1 LTEHV
6 SESLLKRVKV
16 VSTETPDGVV
26 HTEVIGP
33 LGVRLLTLKTW
44 RTPDRVIHCDLSG
57 PFKNAF
63 ADKVDAFLAVVNRLK
78 IIAEKDGKNIY
89 NLYNPAMPTPA
100 AMRHLERKLRTMAE
114 KIVFPG
120 TCTLSVTPRCP
131 CRCVHCSADRFVR
144 SDRRELTTEEL
155 LSVIEQAIDLGV
167 SNVVFTGGEPLV
179 RDDLPQLI
187 RHVDKTRAHA
197 MIFTSGIL
205 LTEKKVAE
213 LAEAGLDSMNVSI
226 DADRPEVHDKLR
238 RVPGAFR
245 KAFEGA
251 RLAREAGILT
261 GVSTYGCH
269 ETVENG
275 ALEHLVQMARD
286 EGFHEITIF
295 DCVPTGKFLSRPDV
309 IMGRKDIK
317 RIRALAQKY
326 NADPHPFGV
335 VAQAEANGYDGGGC
349 FVHDLLR
356 RRKSVRLQPHH
367 VRKRDR
373 GAARDDLAAHG
384 RAPGVH
390 PASALVPHAVRPVP
404 GRVHRADYG
413 RRAAACPHRA
423 AARRRHAPGRIG
435 RSGRAAPCGGPG
447 RRGRDG
453 GGRLAPDHGPA
464 ASRTWWHGD
473 GVPP

>member
-1 LTEHV
+1 MAGLTEHV

-349 FVHDLLR
+349 FGGFAQFYMTCYGDVNPCDFNPITFGNVTEEPLETIWRHM
-356 RRKSVRLQPHH
+356 VAHPEYTPHRH
-367 VRKRDR
+367 SCRMQS
-373 GAARDDLAAHG
+373 AR
-384 RAPGVH
+384 
-390 PASALVPHAVRPVP
+390 
-404 GRVHRADYG
+404 Y
-413 RRAAACPHRA
+413 RAAYIEPITDEEQL
-423 AARRRHAPGRIG
+423 PVRIE
-435 RSGRAAPCGGPG
+435 
-447 RRGRDG
+447 
-453 GGRLAPDHGPA
+453 RLP
-464 ASRTWWHGD
+464 GD
-473 GVPP
+473 GTLLDESVVPDARHRVEVQADAGGTGEDA

>member
-1 LTEHV
+1 MSGLTEHV

-16 VSTETPDGVV
+16 SSTETPDGVV
-26 HTEVIGP
+26 HTEVAGP
-33 LGVRLLTLKTW
+33 LGVRLLGLKTW
-44 RTPDRVIHCDLSG
+44 RGPGRKIHCDLSG
-57 PFKNAF
+57 PFKGSF

-78 IIAEKDGKNIY
+78 IIAEKDGKNVY

-131 CRCVHCSADRFVR
+131 CRCVHCSADRFVAR
-144 SDRRELTTEEL
+144 DRRELTTEEL
-155 LSVIEQAIDLGV
+155 LSVVEQAVDLGV

-179 RDDLPQLI
+179 RKDLPELI
-187 RHVDKTRAHA
+187 AHVDKTRAHA

-205 LTEKKVAE
+205 LTEEKVAE

-226 DADRPEVHDKLR
+226 DADRPEVHDELR
-238 RVPGAFR
+238 RVPGAFQ

-251 RLAREAGILT
+251 RRARAAGILT

-269 ETVENG
+269 ETVQNG

-317 RIRALAQKY
+317 RIRALAQKV
-326 NADPHPFGV
+326 NADPRPFGV

-349 FVHDLLR
+349 FGGFAQFYMTCYGDINPCDFNPITFGNVLEEPLETVWR
-356 RRKSVRLQPHH
+356 RMVAHPEYAPHRHSCRMQSVRYRAEYIEPITDAERLP
-367 VRKRDR
+367 VRIER
-373 GAARDDLAAHG
+373 L
-384 RAPGVH
+384 PGDGTLLD
-390 PASALVPHAVRPVP
+390 ASAAPP
-404 GRVHRADYG
+404 
-413 RRAAACPHRA
+413 
-423 AARRRHAPGRIG
+423 ARRRVEVK
-435 RSGRAAPCGGPG
+435 S
-447 RRGRDG
+447 DE
-453 GGRLAPDHGPA
+453 
-464 ASRTWWHGD
+464 
-473 GVPP
+473 